1 MEIEVNYLAIFL
13 AAVAAL
19 AIGSMWYSKFAFGES
34 WMQMVGLTEEK
45 AKEKMAYAVTGMF
58 LLSLLMGYML
68 SHVTYMS
75 MNTFGYSTQVAGISS
90 AFMVWVGFVLPTLIG
105 TGLFEQR
112 RKKLMLINLGNWL
125 VTLLAMG
132 TIIGYFGF

>member
-13 AAVAAL
+13 ASAASLAV
-19 AIGSMWYSKFAFGES
+19 GSVWYSKFAFGGS

-45 AKEKMAYAVTGMF
+45 AKEKMVSAVIGMF

-75 MNTFGYSTQVAGISS
+75 MNTFGYSAQVAGISS
-90 AFMVWVGFVLPTLIG
+90 AFMMWIGFVLPTLKG

-125 VTLLAMG
+125 VTLLVMG
-132 TIIGYFGF
+132 AIIGYFGF